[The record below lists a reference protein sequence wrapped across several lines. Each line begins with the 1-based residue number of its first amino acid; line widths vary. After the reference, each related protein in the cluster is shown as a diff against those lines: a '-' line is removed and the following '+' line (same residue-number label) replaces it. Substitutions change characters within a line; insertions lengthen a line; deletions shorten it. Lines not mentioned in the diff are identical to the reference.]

1 MTLAKS
7 GSAKVSPLDKKQG
20 LTFQPL
26 CDILNTSN
34 REVNEMDVNIKC
46 QDCVNWY
53 KTGKTDYCKDCP
65 LKNKKN

>member
-1 MTLAKS
+1 MTLVKS
-7 GSAKVSPLDKKQG
+7 GSAKAFPLDKKQG

-34 REVNEMDVNIKC
+34 REVNEMEVNVKC

-53 KTGKTDYCKDCP
+53 KTNKTDHCKNCP